1 MTYCRP
7 LERRYSSR
15 EPRPMNSVTRNI
27 LLRPFLSSMT
37 RPSRRT
43 RFSCCSDL
51 KEFFLVL
58 LRCGTFCYCCSG
70 AKLSVTVAPVRNFAL
85 LLLKCAIFL
94 VLLRCGT
101 FCNCC
106 SGAEFSVTVAPV
118 RNFLLLLLRCG
129 IFFYCCSGAELSVT
143 VAPVRNFL

>member
-1 MTYCRP
+1 VTYWRP

-51 KEFFLVL
+51 KKILF
-58 LRCGTFCYCCSG
+58 S
-70 AKLSVTVAPVRNFAL
+70 VAPVRNFPL
-85 LLLKCAIFL
+85 LLLRYGTLLKCAIFL
-94 VLLRCGT
+94 VFLRCGT
-101 FCNCC
+101 
-106 SGAEFSVTVAPV
+106 
-118 RNFLLLLLRCG
+118 
-129 IFFYCCSGAELSVT
+129 YCCSQCCESGSGSTGSTCFWASRIRIRILLSSCINSKKIKTLILT
-143 VAPVRNFL
+143 VL